1 MSVTFHVLTWVAAM
15 AASSVNSPTAAQN
28 GSMTCPNAMVSALA
42 PPSRWLLH
50 ALSDSTLNAGDVSS
64 VAIQL
69 TLAAS
74 RSPTYPSSISSFSR
88 AYMGDERAWMPTIVR
103 TPFSRARAAICWAS
117 ARSLPK
123 GHSV

>member
-1 MSVTFHVLTWVAAM
+1 
-15 AASSVNSPTAAQN
+15 
-28 GSMTCPNAMVSALA
+28 MVSVFA

-50 ALSDSTLNAGDVSS
+50 ALSDSMLNAGEVISF
-64 VAIQL
+64 AIQA

-74 RSPTYPSSISSFSR
+74 RSPTYPSSTSSFSR

-103 TPFSRARAAICWAS
+103 TPFSRARAAICSAS
-117 ARSLPK
+117 ARSWPK